1 MIFRLTKHT
10 WNQNHPILQQLLLC
24 NPLAIHQIEKIKT
37 PTEMNFNSNPC
48 IGNNDNPPTAPKIT
62 AKGAVHAGHP
72 GVNAA
77 NAPPRTAEE
86 FDFTEFIIF
95 IRFILNAIMAKFT
108 PAKAEI
114 VIVKP
119 TEVIM

>member
-1 MIFRLTKHT
+1 M
-10 WNQNHPILQQLLLC
+10 
-24 NPLAIHQIEKIKT
+24 EKIKT
-37 PTEMNFNSNPC
+37 PTDTNFNSNPC

-62 AKGAVHAGHP
+62 ARGAVHAGHP

-77 NAPPRTAEE
+77 KAPPKTAEE
-86 FDFTEFIIF
+86 FDLTEFIIF
-95 IRFILNAIMAKFT
+95 IFFILNAINAKLI

-114 VIVKP
+114 TIVNP